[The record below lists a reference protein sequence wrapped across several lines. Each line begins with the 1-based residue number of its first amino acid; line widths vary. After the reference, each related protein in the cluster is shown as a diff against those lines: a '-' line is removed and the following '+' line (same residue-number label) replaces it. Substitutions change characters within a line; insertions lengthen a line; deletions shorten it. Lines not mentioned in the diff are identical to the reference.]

1 MIRSRDKRR
10 GYHQSGW
17 KQCGHQTSEDLCPH
31 CYGFGCDPMSMSRAF
46 QNRVH
51 ERLRKGLCVAC
62 GQPKA
67 FCKCKSSYSLPKG
80 TSCIQTHNNKKRR
93 KAIAAIETKARFY
106 QLWYKKQKQFENT
119 IGEEIA
125 NEIGYALYRHKV
137 PAYPWDKLVPILKS
151 AGFDPNDFAAG
162 WAA

>member
-62 GQPKA
+62 GQPKT

-93 KAIAAIETKARFY
+93 KAMAAVETKERVY
-106 QLWYKKQKQFENT
+106 KLWYKNQYLFENT
-119 IGEEIA
+119 IGKETA

>member
-1 MIRSRDKRR
+1 MVRSRDKRR

-93 KAIAAIETKARFY
+93 KAIAAVEAKERV
-106 QLWYKKQKQFENT
+106 QKLWYKNQYLFENT

-125 NEIGYALYRHKV
+125 NEIGYALYRHKI

>member
-93 KAIAAIETKARFY
+93 KAIAAVEAKERVY
-106 QLWYKKQKQFENT
+106 KLWYKNQYLFENT
-119 IGEEIA
+119 IGEEAA

-137 PAYPWDKLVPILKS
+137 PTYPWDKLVPILKG
-151 AGFDPNDFAAG
+151 AGFNPNDFAAG

>member
-1 MIRSRDKRR
+1 MVRSRDKRR

-93 KAIAAIETKARFY
+93 KAIAAIETKERV
-106 QLWYKKQKQFENT
+106 QKLWYKNQYLFENT

-125 NEIGYALYRHKV
+125 NEIGYALYRHKI